1 MNKKWILGI
10 MLFLMAFTSIGCPF
24 VVSEEHSEKHAKVTS
39 KYFTDIHRFFDRHL
53 WNYDWDE
60 YLKNI

>member
-39 KYFTDIHRFFDRHL
+39 KYFTDR
-53 WNYDWDE
+53 
-60 YLKNI
+60 KSVV